1 MLIKPT
7 EINILGKVYKIT
19 YVDKPS
25 DVDIY
30 KRESLWGQID
40 YWTRTIRVYDNNA
53 SEEDIWEILWHE
65 MLHGIAESLKLK
77 SLQCN
82 NDEEKHN
89 DLGVLALAITDTL
102 YRNGWFKKEGS
113 AE

>member
-7 EINILGKVYKIT
+7 EINILGKIYKIT

-82 NDEEKHN
+82 KDEEKQRPGSIGPGYN
-89 DLGVLALAITDTL
+89 RYVIS
-102 YRNGWFKKEGS
+102 NGWFKKGGN